1 MEFPTLGRPEWLW
14 SLVVLLPLLWWLARP
29 PRPRRQML
37 TAHREQWLRAL
48 GALRR
53 RPPRLRPLRLW
64 LLAVAVVAIAFAA
77 AAPKV
82 AAGPGPDRLLVLL
95 DASASMAARSGD
107 ATAQSGALRVIREQL
122 VEVPAH
128 VDVEVVELGA
138 GGLRRLR
145 GPVARKLADPMPPQ
159 GALPASLAELAQ
171 VGGAQQQTVVWTVT
185 DGQHGAAL
193 PLDGAIT
200 CTGSAAVNAAV
211 LAVACEDLW
220 PLPELDLTVDMQ
232 WFADEPALGVLRIE
246 GAVEP
251 VEPMRVELAADQ
263 RVRAELS
270 VRRLRAGGLLRV
282 RLEVEGDAL
291 AADDLW
297 QAGLPPLPA
306 PRIAVLADDRGG
318 PYVRAAA
325 AALAE
330 EVGGDVVAAASGEG
344 AGFLLIEG
352 GQAQLAPGSSPL
364 LAFGVARPDAE
375 PELWPEPVVV
385 DWDREDPLMAGLDW
399 SELQVSHALAEALP
413 DGKPLLM
420 GRGLAG
426 GRRPLAVL
434 VEGPQASSLH
444 FAFRIQDSNLG
455 LLPVFPQLLRRALLR
470 GYGEGR
476 RIEERSPPVLAAEA
490 DLRGLAAARRPLPDF
505 GTAARELGSW
515 CALLALALLALRAWI
530 R

>member
-1 MEFPTLGRPEWLW
+1 MELPTLARPEWLC
-14 SLVVLLPLLWWLARP
+14 SLFLLLRLLWWLARP
-29 PRPRRQML
+29 PRPRRRIL

-48 GALRR
+48 AALRR

-64 LLAVAVVAIAFAA
+64 LLVSAVVAIALAA
-77 AAPKV
+77 AAPKL

-107 ATAQSGALRVIREQL
+107 GTAQSGALRAIREQL
-122 VEVPAH
+122 AEVPTH
-128 VDVEVVELGA
+128 VRVEVVELGA

-159 GALPASLAELAQ
+159 GALPAPLAELVR
-171 VGGAQQQTVVWTVT
+171 VGAAQQQTVVWTVT
-185 DGQHGAAL
+185 DGQHDGAL
-193 PLDGAIT
+193 PADGAIT
-200 CTGSAAVNAAV
+200 CTGETATNAAV
-211 LAVACEDLW
+211 LAVACADRW

-232 WFADEPALGVLRIE
+232 WFADRPASGVLRVE
-246 GAVEP
+246 GAIEP

-263 RVRAELS
+263 RARAQLS
-270 VRRLRAGGLLRV
+270 VRRLPAGGPLRV
-282 RLEVEGDAL
+282 LLGVDGDAL

-297 QAGLPPLPA
+297 QAELPPLPA
-306 PRIAVLADDRGG
+306 PRIAVLSDDRGG

-330 EVGGDVVAAASGEG
+330 EVGGDVVAAEAGRG

-352 GQAQLAPGSSPL
+352 GRAELAPGSSPF
-364 LAFGVARPDAE
+364 LAFGVARPGEE

-399 SELQVSHALAEALP
+399 SELQVAHALAEALP
-413 DGKPLLM
+413 DGRPLLM
-420 GRGLAG
+420 GRGVAG
-426 GRRPLAVL
+426 ERQPLAVL
-434 VEGPQASSLH
+434 VEGPRASSVH

-470 GYGEGR
+470 GYGDGR
-476 RIEERSPPVLAAEA
+476 LIEERSPRVLAAEA
-490 DLRGLAAARRPLPDF
+490 DLRGLAVASRPLPDF
-505 GTAARELGSW
+505 GRAARELGSW
-515 CALLALALLALRAWI
+515 CALLALGLLALRAWI